1 MTQSNIEPPKL
12 LDLVRGKIRL
22 KHYSIRTEQAYVDWI
37 KRYILH
43 FDKVH
48 PQDSDAAQ
56 VEQLLTHLAVV
67 GKVSAST
74 QNQAKSA
81 LLFCIKWC
89 LGLILPWLDN
99 LTQAKHQNVCRQC
112 LPSKSFWGTAM
123 W

>member
-1 MTQSNIEPPKL
+1 MPFCLKNSLFFSIKTYHYFLLVLLKKNKMKPSNIEPPKL

-22 KHYSIRTEQAYVDWI
+22 KYYSIRTEQAYVDWI

-48 PQDSDAAQ
+48 PKDLGAAQ
-56 VEQLLTHLAVV
+56 VEQFLTHLAVV

-81 LLFCIKWC
+81 LLF
-89 LGLILPWLDN
+89 L
-99 LTQAKHQNVCRQC
+99 
-112 LPSKSFWGTAM
+112 
-123 W
+123 